1 MYLIQLGQNPMF
13 WNRDRKG
20 WVTSEQATRYKTKA
34 VACLA
39 KALLPTGAKVIE
51 NPAGEEQ

>member
-1 MYLIQLGQNPMF
+1 MF

-39 KALLPTGAKVIE
+39 TALLPTGAKVIE
-51 NPAGEEQ
+51 ARLENQEGTPA